1 VPIEDKKILNIVD
14 EFSRFA
20 KKYNKYNV
28 IQSKVASTLVAKV
41 DIQSYNT
48 IIDLGCGD
56 GEIYKNINTKIPFE
70 NFIALDYSKEMLTIH
85 PSNSKIKKIYGDFSK
100 LNDIDLDYN
109 NSLIISSS
117 ALQWSPNIEKTI
129 SLISSKSSKI
139 NLAIFTSNTFKTL
152 HNLANISSP
161 IYSIEYLKEII
172 SKYIPNIEFE
182 TKSYKLD
189 FNSTKNMLRYIKRSG
204 VSGGEK
210 RLSLKDTKNLIEN
223 YPLNYLEFEIL
234 FAIKL

>member
-1 VPIEDKKILNIVD
+1 VPIEDNKILNIVD

-20 KKYNKYNV
+20 NRYKNYNS
-28 IQSKVASTLVAKV
+28 IQSKVASTLVSKIE
-41 DIQSYNT
+41 IQSYDT
-48 IIDLGCGD
+48 IVDLGCGD
-56 GEIYKNINTKIPFE
+56 GEIYKNINQSIFFE
-70 NFIALDYSKEMLTIH
+70 HFIALDYSKEMLNIH

-109 NSLIISSS
+109 TSLIISSS
-117 ALQWSPNIEKTI
+117 ALQWSPSIEKTI

-152 HNLANISSP
+152 HKIANISSP
-161 IYSIEYLKEII
+161 IYDINYLKEII
-172 SKYIPNIEFE
+172 SKYIPNITFE

-189 FNSTKNMLRYIKRSG
+189 FDSTKDMLRYIKRSG

-210 RLSLKDTKNLIEN
+210 RLSLRDTRTLIEK
-223 YPLNYLEFEIL
+223 YPLKYLEFEIL